1 MIDTD
6 TVRGFL
12 EERHRRLAREAT
24 GFAAA
29 ALAPLVPVETDADA
43 RARAREILTL
53 LGEGGWCRWAVPAAW
68 GGAAETIDL
77 RACCLVREALAW
89 QSPLADAVFALQC
102 LGSLPVALAGGEEV
116 TGRWLPAVA
125 KGAAMAA
132 FAMTEAEAGTDVA
145 GMKTRARRDG
155 DDYVLDG
162 RKAFISNAGLADF
175 YTVFAVTGASGERG
189 EGDAGRP
196 EITAFVVAGDAP
208 GLEFAGAQVLSE
220 PHPLGE
226 IALTNCR
233 VEASARLG
241 EEGEGFKLGMRTL
254 DRLRATVA
262 AAACGM
268 AARALAE
275 ASAHARKREQFGRPL
290 AGFQLIQQKLARMA
304 TDLAAS
310 RLLVYRAAA
319 AADSGSERL
328 TLRSAMAKAFATEAA
343 GRIVDEAVQILGGRG
358 VLADH
363 PVDRLYRAVRSL
375 RIYEGTTEIQQL
387 VIAREVLRGEGD

>member
-1 MIDTD
+1 MIDTA
-6 TVRGFL
+6 TVRAFL
-12 EERHRRLAREAT
+12 EDRHLRLATEAV
-24 GFAAA
+24 GFAAE
-29 ALAPLVPVETDADA
+29 ALAPLAPAATDPEA
-43 RARAREILTL
+43 RERAREVLSL
-53 LGEGGWCRWAVPAAW
+53 LGDGGWCRWTVPAAW
-68 GGAAETIDL
+68 GGAAETTDL
-77 RACCLVREALAW
+77 RACCLIREALAW

-102 LGSLPVALAGGEEV
+102 LGSLPVALAGGEELKR
-116 TGRWLPAVA
+116 RWLPAVA
-125 KGAAMAA
+125 SGAAMAA
-132 FAMTEAEAGTDVA
+132 FAMTEDEAGSDVA
-145 GMKTRARRDG
+145 GMRTRARRDG
-155 DDYVLDG
+155 DGYLLEG

-175 YTVFAVTGASGERG
+175 YTLFAVTG
-189 EGDAGRP
+189 EGQGGRP
-196 EITAFVVAGDAP
+196 EISAFLVAGDAP
-208 GLEFAGAQVLSE
+208 GLEFVGPQVLSA

-226 IALTNCR
+226 IALAGCR
-233 VEASARLG
+233 VEAAARLG
-241 EEGEGFKLGMRTL
+241 EEGDGFKLGMRTL

-275 ASAHARKREQFGRPL
+275 ATAHARKREQFGRPL
-290 AGFQLIQQKLARMA
+290 SGFQMIQQKLARMA